1 MSHMKHQDKVKLTV
15 ECSFDERTYI
25 KMLAAKKNMTISE
38 LLLSS
43 VREVIPR
50 SHEPNA
56 ESIEA
61 LEESRRGN
69 LKSYKTLDDFWN
81 DMGIDPNA

>member
-1 MSHMKHQDKVKLTV
+1 MKHQDKVKLTV